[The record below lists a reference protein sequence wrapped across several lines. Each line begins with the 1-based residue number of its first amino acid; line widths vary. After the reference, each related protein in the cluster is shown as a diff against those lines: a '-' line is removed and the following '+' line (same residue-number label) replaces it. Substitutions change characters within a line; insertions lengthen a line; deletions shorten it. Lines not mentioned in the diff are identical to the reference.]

1 MTLSALLHL
10 QTDRPATR
18 SRRPTA
24 SASLLDRSFDDLA
37 SDLEELEGHAVDT
50 SERLGL
56 TGRVLLRHRRD
67 LHGDSLDLIE
77 DHLRRL
83 VSAYDAIRRD
93 ARGLRGDAERGRRS
107 PESLAGL
114 AVGRSGLADRLRTLQ
129 GIAAAAMTA
138 SEWQSPSFAHSGRS
152 NAGACTGE
160 VRPHV
165 DDYRR
170 DRHPDAAVFEAEYL
184 AEYVDAVAGL
194 DLHALVTSCG
204 MSAFATIVGF
214 LQMEGKLDGPV
225 VLGASTY
232 HECRDLL
239 RALVPI
245 DALVEAPEHP
255 PEALPS
261 AILRHRPAAVFLDSV
276 GNAPGTLVADVPAAV
291 RALEKAGR
299 QSYLV
304 LDNTALT
311 CTVQAFRPVG
321 HRPHVRLIVF
331 ESLTKYAQFGL
342 DRVTGGA
349 IVAEGK
355 DAEDLDR
362 YREHLGTN
370 IADATVHAIPR
381 PNRSALERRLLRI
394 ERNALVLARRIN
406 ETAGRAGGGVVVG
419 AHHPGLEDHP
429 SFEIARTLRFR
440 GGWFSIG
447 FAPSF
452 DRPEVHHRF
461 VDLALEEGRRR
472 HVPIVAGASFGLD
485 TTRIYP
491 TAATMRCGRPF
502 VRVSP
507 GIEHA
512 SAIEDVA
519 TVFASAVARMAVEG
533 EERPR

>member
-10 QTDRPATR
+10 QTDRPAAR
-18 SRRPTA
+18 SRRPVV
-24 SASLLDRSFDDLA
+24 SADLLDRSFEDLA
-37 SDLEELEGHAVDT
+37 GDLEELEGLAVDA
-50 SERLGL
+50 SGRLGL
-56 TGRVLLRHRRD
+56 TGRALLRHRRD

-83 VSAYDAIRRD
+83 VSSYDGIRRD
-93 ARGLRGDAERGRRS
+93 ARRLRADAERGRRS
-107 PESLAGL
+107 PESLAGI
-114 AVGRSGLADRLRTLQ
+114 AVERSGLADRLRTLQ

-152 NAGACTGE
+152 NAGTCTGA

-165 DDYRR
+165 EDYRR
-170 DRHPDAAVFEAEYL
+170 DRHREAAAFEAEYL
-184 AEYVDAVAGL
+184 AAYVDPVAGL
-194 DLHALVTSCG
+194 DLRALVTSCG

-239 RALVPI
+239 RALVPN

-255 PEALPS
+255 SDALPS
-261 AILRHRPAAVFLDSV
+261 AILRHRPVAVFLDSV
-276 GNAPGTLVADVPAAV
+276 GNAPGTLVADVPGVV
-291 RALEKAGR
+291 RALEGAGR
-299 QSYLV
+299 SSYLV
-304 LDNTALT
+304 LDNSALT
-311 CTVQAFRPVG
+311 FTVQPFGLLG
-321 HRPHVRLIVF
+321 HHRHVRLIVF

-349 IVAEGK
+349 ILAEGN

-362 YREHLGTN
+362 CREHLGTN

-381 PNRSALERRLLRI
+381 PNRPALDRRLFRI
-394 ERNALVLARRIN
+394 ERNALTLARRIN
-406 ETAGRAGGGVVVG
+406 EAAVRSGGGVVG
-419 AHHPGLEDHP
+419 AHHPALEDHP
-429 SFEIARTLRFR
+429 SFEIARGLRFR

-447 FAPSF
+447 FSPGL

-461 VDLALEEGRRR
+461 VDLVLEEARRR
-472 HVPIVAGASFGLD
+472 HVPLVAGASFGLD

-491 TAATMRCGRPF
+491 TAATARCGRPF

-512 SAIEDVA
+512 AAIEDVA
-519 TVFASAVARMAVEG
+519 SVFASAVARVTEEG
-533 EERPR
+533 

>member
-10 QTDRPATR
+10 QADRRATGSSRPA
-18 SRRPTA
+18 S
-24 SASLLDRSFDDLA
+24 SADLLDRSFEDLA
-37 SDLEELEGHAVDT
+37 GDLEELEGLAVDA
-50 SERLGL
+50 SGRLGL
-56 TGRVLLRHRRD
+56 TGRALLRHRRD

-83 VSAYDAIRRD
+83 VSSYDAIRRD
-93 ARGLRGDAERGRRS
+93 ARTLRADAERGRRN

-114 AVGRSGLADRLRTLQ
+114 AVERSGLADRLRTLQ
-129 GIAAAAMTA
+129 GIAAAAMTT
-138 SEWQSPSFAHSGRS
+138 SEWQSPSFAHSGWS
-152 NAGACTGE
+152 NAGTCTGA

-170 DRHPDAAVFEAEYL
+170 DRHPDAAAFESEYL
-184 AEYVDAVAGL
+184 AAYVEPVAGL
-194 DLHALVTSCG
+194 ELRALMTSCG

-239 RALVPI
+239 RAVVPN
-245 DALVEAPEHP
+245 DALVEASEHP
-255 PEALPS
+255 WNDLPS

-276 GNAPGTLVADVPAAV
+276 GNAPGTLVADVRGVV
-291 RALEKAGR
+291 RAMEAAGR
-299 QSYLV
+299 ASYLV

-311 CTVQAFRPVG
+311 CTVQPFGLVG
-321 HRPHVRLIVF
+321 DRRRLRLIVF

-349 IVAEGK
+349 IVAEGR
-355 DAEDLDR
+355 DAVELDR

-370 IADATVHAIPR
+370 IADATVNAIPR
-381 PNRSALERRLLRI
+381 PNRPALERRLSRI

-406 ETAGRAGGGVVVG
+406 EAAGRGGGGAVVG
-419 AHHPGLEDHP
+419 AHHPALECHP
-429 SFEIARTLRFR
+429 SFAVARTLAFR

-447 FAPSF
+447 FSPEL
-452 DRPEVHHRF
+452 DRPEIHHRF
-461 VDLALEEGRRR
+461 VELALEEAGRR
-472 HVPIVAGASFGLD
+472 HVPLIAGASFGLD
-485 TTRIYP
+485 TTRVYP
-491 TAATMRCGRPF
+491 TAATTRCGRPF

-512 SAIEDVA
+512 AAIEEVA
-519 TVFASAVARMAVEG
+519 GVFASVVARIADREPG
-533 EERPR
+533 P

>member
-1 MTLSALLHL
+1 VTLSALLRP
-10 QTDRPATR
+10 QTSRLATR
-18 SRRPTA
+18 SRRRVA
-24 SASLLDRSFDDLA
+24 SAHLLDRSFEDLA
-37 SDLEELEGHAVDT
+37 GDLEELEGLAVDA
-50 SERLGL
+50 SGRLGL

-77 DHLRRL
+77 DHLRQL
-83 VSAYDAIRRD
+83 VSAYDGIRRE
-93 ARGLRGDAERGRRS
+93 ARRLRADAERGRRS
-107 PESLAGL
+107 PELLAGL
-114 AVGRSGLADRLRTLQ
+114 AVERSGLADRLRTLQ

-152 NAGACTGE
+152 NAGTCTGA

-170 DRHPDAAVFEAEYL
+170 DRHPDAAAFEAEYL
-184 AEYVDAVAGL
+184 AAYVDPVAGL
-194 DLHALVTSCG
+194 DLRALVTSCG

-225 VLGASTY
+225 VLGASAY

-239 RALVPI
+239 RAMVPD
-245 DALVEAPEHP
+245 DALVEVPEHP
-255 PEALPS
+255 PAALPS
-261 AILRHRPAAVFLDSV
+261 AILRNRPAAVFLDSV
-276 GNAPGTLVADVPAAV
+276 GNAPGTLVTDVPGVV
-291 RALEKAGR
+291 RAIEAAGR
-299 QSYLV
+299 PSYLV

-311 CTVQAFRPVG
+311 CTVQPFRLAG
-321 HRPHVRLIVF
+321 HGPQVRLIVF

-349 IVAEGK
+349 ILAEGS

-362 YREHLGTN
+362 YREHMGTN

-381 PNRSALERRLLRI
+381 PNRPALERRLLRI

-406 ETAGRAGGGVVVG
+406 EAAGRAGGGVVVG
-419 AHHPGLEDHP
+419 AHHPALEDHP

-447 FAPSF
+447 FLRGL

-461 VDLALEEGRRR
+461 VDLALEEARRR
-472 HVPIVAGASFGLD
+472 HVPLVGGASFGLD
-485 TTRIYP
+485 TTRVYP
-491 TAATMRCGRPF
+491 TAATTRCGRPF

-512 SAIEDVA
+512 AAIDGVA
-519 TVFASAVARMAVEG
+519 GVFASAVTQIA
-533 EERPR
+533 EEELGP